1 MTTEKRKRSD
11 LFINVFFVFLNFFQ
25 WTTSNK
31 REKEKKKREQMKRKI
46 AITQNT
52 HFKFMYACVLFLG
65 FRINSTQAQINEDI
79 TRQEERKKE

>member
-1 MTTEKRKRSD
+1 
-11 LFINVFFVFLNFFQ
+11 
-25 WTTSNK
+25 
-31 REKEKKKREQMKRKI
+31 MKRKI